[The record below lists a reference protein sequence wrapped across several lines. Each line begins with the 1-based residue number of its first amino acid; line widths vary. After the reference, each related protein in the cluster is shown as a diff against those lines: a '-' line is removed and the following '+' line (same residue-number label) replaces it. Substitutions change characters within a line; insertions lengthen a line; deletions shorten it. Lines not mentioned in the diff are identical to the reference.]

1 MTLASRV
8 EQPATVTASHAA
20 AAVPSQAQQQ
30 ETRERLTTYLQELG
44 IHDPDCLTALSQQL
58 LQQALL
64 RPDAAEHLTAV
75 AIEEVRQR
83 LDNWLGGVLQLES
96 ADPLRQQ
103 AAARAA
109 LRFAHESPSW
119 PVGLLQSPPAP
130 PDLVRALRAAAMP
143 PLPPQQELTM
153 PTQRIDF
160 WHPLMGALGRLFAR
174 FRRSA

>member
-8 EQPATVTASHAA
+8 EQQTTPPAANPAVV
-20 AAVPSQAQQQ
+20 VPSQAQQQ
-30 ETRERLTTYLQELG
+30 ETLERLATYWQELG
-44 IHDPDCLTALSQQL
+44 IHDPDCLAALSQSV
-58 LQQALL
+58 LQRALA
-64 RPDAAEHLTAV
+64 RPDAAEHLTAL
-75 AIEEVRQR
+75 AIEEVRR
-83 LDNWLGGVLQLES
+83 LLDDWLSGALRLES

-109 LRFAHESPSW
+109 LRFAQESPSW
-119 PVGLLQSPPAP
+119 PAGLLQPPPAP

-143 PLPPQQELTM
+143 PLPPQRELAM

-160 WHPLMGALGRLFAR
+160 WHPLTGALGRLFAR